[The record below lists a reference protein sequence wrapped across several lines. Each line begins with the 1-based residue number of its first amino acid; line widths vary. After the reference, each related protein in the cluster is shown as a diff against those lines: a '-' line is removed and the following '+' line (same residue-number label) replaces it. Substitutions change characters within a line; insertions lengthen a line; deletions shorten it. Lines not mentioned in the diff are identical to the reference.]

1 MKMPKGRKKECKM
14 TYDELNEDY
23 ELNRRFLDLYLDGL
37 DKIENL
43 GLSKVIDFVNELMQ
57 YEKNNAYW
65 NNENPLKGKSI
76 GERIKY
82 GLENGFIFEEDG
94 KLRFKS
100 QFNIPINSEPY
111 KKYPKAFEYA
121 KSKIEE
127 GTSK

>member
-1 MKMPKGRKKECKM
+1 M

-23 ELNRRFLDLYLDGL
+23 ESNRRFLDLYFDGL

-43 GLSKVIDFVNELMQ
+43 GLPKVIDFVNELMQ

-82 GLENGFIFEEDG
+82 GLENGFIFEEYG
-94 KLRFKS
+94 KLRAKS

-111 KKYPKAFEYA
+111 LKYPKAYEYA

>member
-1 MKMPKGRKKECKM
+1 M

-43 GLSKVIDFVNELMQ
+43 GLPKVIDFVNELMQ

-82 GLENGFIFEEDG
+82 GLENGFLFEEDG
-94 KLRFKS
+94 KLRAKS

-111 KKYPKAFEYA
+111 KKYPKAYEYA
-121 KSKIEE
+121 KSEIEK